1 MSGQPFRL
9 PEGGRVDRG
18 KPVGFTFNG
27 ARYQGF
33 EGDTLASALL
43 ANGVHLVGRGF
54 KYHRPRGI
62 VSAGAEEP
70 NALVQ
75 LGDDAGRTDPNMRAT
90 QIALHEGLVAS
101 SQNCW
106 PSVGTDVGA
115 VADVLSPLFPAG
127 FYYKTF
133 MWPAGLWH
141 SYEAVIRRAAGLGK
155 SPTAGDPDR
164 YDHCHA
170 HCDVLVVGAGPA
182 GLAAARTASSSGA
195 RVILVDEQDELGG
208 ALLSEPADGITIDGR
223 PASQW
228 RDETVS
234 ALSGKGDIRLLPRTT
249 CFGYYH
255 GNYLAMLERVTDHLP
270 RGSAGPG
277 TPRQRLWKV
286 RAKQVV
292 LATGAIERPLIFAE
306 NDRPGI
312 MLAGAVRSY
321 LNRYGVRPGSRAV
334 VVTNNDS
341 AYRTVLDL
349 KAQGVSVPAIVDLR
363 PDPSGPLAQRAAAEG
378 LDILPAHSV
387 LGTEGRK
394 RVRRIWVAP
403 LSADGDGVDTAGRRP
418 IECDL
423 VAVSG
428 GWNPTVHLLSQ
439 SRGTVKYDDGIA
451 SFVPDRSFQAERSA
465 GACNGAFSTA
475 DCIAQGSSAGAEA
488 AEAAGFNASKPS
500 VPKVEELEEAP
511 ARQIWLLPSDRAPER
526 VKAFVDQQ
534 NDVTAKDLKLA
545 IGEGYRSVEHVKRY
559 TTTGMGTDQ
568 GKTGNVIALGIVA
581 GALGQTIPEIGVTTF
596 RAPYTPVTFG
606 AIAGRDVKELYA
618 PVRKTAMHGWHEEN
632 GAVFENVGQ
641 WKRPW
646 YYPRAA
652 ESLDD
657 AVNREVAAVRR
668 SVGIFDATTLGK
680 IDIQGRDAAE
690 FLNRIYT
697 NAWSKLGVGRCR
709 YGLMLGED
717 GMVMDDGVT
726 TRLGENHFHMTTTT
740 GGAAPVMAWL
750 EEWAQT
756 EWPELKVHMTS
767 VTDQWAVIAVAGP
780 KSRDLVSGLSE
791 GIDFDGEAFPHMSM
805 REGKV
810 AGAPA
815 RVFRISFSGE
825 IGFEV
830 NVPASHG
837 LAVWQ
842 AIAEAGKA
850 FDVTPY
856 GTETMHVLR
865 AEKGFIIVGQET
877 DGTIT
882 PADLQ
887 MDWIVSRKKPDFLGS
902 RSLTRRDMQR
912 DDRKQ
917 LVGLLTDDP
926 AEKLDEGAHLIAT
939 EKEPA
944 PPVPMLGHVTSSYH
958 SPSLGR
964 SIALALVKGGAARTG
979 ERLYVAMPG
988 RTIPVAVTSPVFY
1001 DPEGERLHG

>member
-9 PEGGRVDRG
+9 PEGGGVDRT

-27 ARYQGF
+27 TRYQGY

-90 QIALHEGLVAS
+90 QVALYEGLIAC

-106 PSVGTDVGA
+106 PSVETDVGA

-133 MWPAGLWH
+133 MWPAGLWR

-155 SPTAGDPDR
+155 SPRAHDPDR

-170 HCDVLVVGAGPA
+170 HCDVLVVGSGPA
-182 GLAAARTASSSGA
+182 GLSAAMAAAKSGA
-195 RVILVDEQDELGG
+195 RVILAEEQEEFGG
-208 ALLSEPADGITIDGR
+208 ALLSEPADGIAIGGKSAR
-223 PASQW
+223 QW
-228 RDETVS
+228 RDDAIATL
-234 ALSGKGDIRLLPRTT
+234 AAAGDVRLLPRTT

-270 RGSAGPG
+270 VGSAAPG

-286 RAKQVV
+286 RARQVV

-312 MLAGAVRSY
+312 MLAGAVRTY
-321 LNRYGVRPGSRAV
+321 LNRYGVRAGSRAV
-334 VVTNNDS
+334 IVTNNDS
-341 AYRTVLDL
+341 AYRTALDL
-349 KAQGVSVPAIVDLR
+349 RAQGVCIAAIVDLR
-363 PDPSGPLAQRAAAEG
+363 PEPTGALALRAAAEG
-378 LDILPAHSV
+378 LEILAGYSI

-394 RVRRIWVAP
+394 RVRRVWVAP
-403 LSADGDGVDTAGRRP
+403 ISADGGTVNTAERRVLD
-418 IECDL
+418 CDL

-428 GWNPTVHLLSQ
+428 GWNPAVHLLSQ
-439 SRGTVKYDDGIA
+439 SRGTVRYEDGIA
-451 SFVPDRSFQAERSA
+451 SFVPDRSFQPERSA
-465 GACNGAFSTA
+465 GACNGAFGTA
-475 DCIAQGSSAGAEA
+475 ECLAQGSAAGVEA
-488 AEAAGFNASKPS
+488 AKAAGFSARKQRAA
-500 VPKVEELEEAP
+500 KVEETEEAP

-568 GKTGNVIALGIVA
+568 GKTGNVSALGIVA

-596 RAPYTPVTFG
+596 RPPYTPVTFG
-606 AIAGRDVKELYA
+606 AIAGRGVKELYA
-618 PVRKTAMHGWHEEN
+618 PVRKTAMHRWHEEN

-646 YYPRAA
+646 YYPQAG
-652 ESLDD
+652 ESMDD
-657 AVNREVAAVRR
+657 AVDREVAAVRR

-740 GGAAPVMAWL
+740 GGAANVMGWL

-767 VTDQWAVIAVAGP
+767 VTDQMGGDRRRRTQEPRPGLRPRRGYRFRRRGLPAHVHARGADRRRAGP
-780 KSRDLVSGLSE
+780 GVPDQLLRRDGLR
-791 GIDFDGEAFPHMSM
+791 GQRARVPRHGGLAGHRRDRQGVRRDALRHRDHACAAG
-805 REGKV
+805 REGLHHRRPGNRRHDHPV
-810 AGAPA
+810 RPA
-815 RVFRISFSGE
+815 D
-825 IGFEV
+825 
-830 NVPASHG
+830 G
-837 LAVWQ
+837 LDRQ
-842 AIAEAGKA
+842 PQEAGFHRQPFA
-850 FDVTPY
+850 HPP
-856 GTETMHVLR
+856 GHAAR
-865 AEKGFIIVGQET
+865 RSQAACR
-877 DGTIT
+877 
-882 PADLQ
+882 PAD
-887 MDWIVSRKKPDFLGS
+887 
-902 RSLTRRDMQR
+902 RR
-912 DDRKQ
+912 
-917 LVGLLTDDP
+917 P
-926 AEKLDEGAHLIAT
+926 EGAAGRGRPSDRHRDRAAGTGSNAGSCDLQL
-939 EKEPA
+939 PQ
-944 PPVPMLGHVTSSYH
+944 PQPGPVHRP
-958 SPSLGR
+958 
-964 SIALALVKGGAARTG
+964 GACTWRCGTH
-979 ERLYVAMPG
+979 G
-988 RTIPVAVTSPVFY
+988 RTAVRRNAGTDHTGGGDQPC
-1001 DPEGERLHG
+1001 LL

>member
-9 PEGGRVDRG
+9 PEGGDVDRT

-27 ARYQGF
+27 TRYQGY

-90 QIALHEGLVAS
+90 QVALHEGLVAC

-106 PSVGTDVGA
+106 PLVETDVGA

-133 MWPAGLWH
+133 MWPAGLWR

-155 SPTAGDPDR
+155 SPRAHDPDR

-170 HCDVLVVGAGPA
+170 HCDVLVVGSGPA
-182 GLAAARTASSSGA
+182 GLSAAMAAAKSGA
-195 RVILVDEQDELGG
+195 RVILAEEQEEFGG
-208 ALLSEPADGITIDGR
+208 ALLSEPADGIAIGGKSAR
-223 PASQW
+223 QW
-228 RDETVS
+228 RDDAIATL
-234 ALSGKGDIRLLPRTT
+234 AAAGDVRLLPRTT

-270 RGSAGPG
+270 VGSAAPG

-286 RAKQVV
+286 RARQVV

-312 MLAGAVRSY
+312 MLAGAVRTY
-321 LNRYGVRPGSRAV
+321 LNRYGVRAGSRAV
-334 VVTNNDS
+334 IVTNNDS
-341 AYRTVLDL
+341 AYRTALDL
-349 KAQGVSVPAIVDLR
+349 RSQGVSIAAIVDLR
-363 PDPSGPLAQRAAAEG
+363 PEPTGALALRAAAEG
-378 LDILPAHSV
+378 LEILAGYSI

-394 RVRRIWVAP
+394 RVRRVWVAP
-403 LSADGDGVDTAGRRP
+403 MSADGGTVDTTGRRVLD
-418 IECDL
+418 CDL

-428 GWNPTVHLLSQ
+428 GWNPAVHLLSQ
-439 SRGTVKYDDGIA
+439 SRGTVRYEDGIA
-451 SFVPDRSFQAERSA
+451 SFVPDRSFQPERSA
-465 GACNGAFSTA
+465 GACNGAFGTA
-475 DCIAQGSSAGAEA
+475 DCLAQGWAAGVEA
-488 AEAAGFNASKPS
+488 AKAAGFTARKPRAA
-500 VPKVEELEEAP
+500 KVEEPEEAP

-568 GKTGNVIALGIVA
+568 GKTGNVSALGIVA

-596 RAPYTPVTFG
+596 RPPYTPVTFG
-606 AIAGRDVKELYA
+606 AIAGRGVKELYA
-618 PVRKTAMHGWHEEN
+618 PVRKTAMHRWHEEN

-646 YYPRAA
+646 YYPQAG
-652 ESLDD
+652 ESMDD
-657 AVNREVAAVRR
+657 AVDREVAAVRR

-740 GGAAPVMAWL
+740 GGAANVMGWL

-780 KSRDLVSGLSE
+780 KSRDLVSGLAE

-805 REGKV
+805 REGRI

-825 IGFEV
+825 MGFEV

-837 LAVWQ
+837 MAVWR
-842 AIAEAGKA
+842 AIAETGKA
-850 FDVTPY
+850 YDATPY

-882 PADLQ
+882 PSDLQ
-887 MDWIVSRKKPDFLGS
+887 MDWIVSRKKPDFIGS

-926 AEKLDEGAHLIAT
+926 KERLDEGAHLIAT
-939 EKEPA
+939 EIEPPA
-944 PPVPMLGHVTSSYH
+944 PVPMLGHVTSSYH

-964 SIALALVKGGAARTG
+964 SIALALVRGGAARTG

-1001 DPEGERLHG
+1001 DPEGARLHG

>member
-1 MSGQPFRL
+1 
-9 PEGGRVDRG
+9 
-18 KPVGFTFNG
+18 
-27 ARYQGF
+27 
-33 EGDTLASALL
+33 
-43 ANGVHLVGRGF
+43 
-54 KYHRPRGI
+54 
-62 VSAGAEEP
+62 
-70 NALVQ
+70 
-75 LGDDAGRTDPNMRAT
+75 
-90 QIALHEGLVAS
+90 
-101 SQNCW
+101 
-106 PSVGTDVGA
+106 
-115 VADVLSPLFPAG
+115 
-127 FYYKTF
+127 
-133 MWPAGLWH
+133 MWPASFWRG
-141 SYEAVIRRAAGLGK
+141 YEALIRRAAGLGK
-155 SPTAGDPDR
+155 APSAQDPDR
-164 YDHCHA
+164 YDHRYA

-182 GLAAARTASSSGA
+182 GLAAALAAAGSGA
-195 RVILVDEQDELGG
+195 RVILADEQAEFGG
-208 ALLSEPADGITIDGR
+208 ALLSEPAGGISIGGKPAIDWC
-223 PASQW
+223 A
-228 RDETVS
+228 ETVS
-234 ALSGKGDIRLLPRTT
+234 KLAKSGAVTLLPRTT
-249 CFGYYH
+249 VFGYYH

-270 RGSAGPG
+270 PGSAAPG

-286 RAKQVV
+286 RARQVV

-341 AYRTVLDL
+341 AYRTALDL
-349 KAQGVSVPAIVDLR
+349 KARGVAVSGIVDLR
-363 PDPSGPLAQRAAAEG
+363 PEPSGALLDEAQGQG
-378 LDILPAHSV
+378 LEILTGHTV

-394 RVRRIWVAP
+394 RVRRVWVAP
-403 LSADGDGVDTAGRRP
+403 MAADGGSADTSGRRVLD
-418 IECDL
+418 CDL

-428 GWNPTVHLLSQ
+428 GWNPAVHLLSQ
-439 SRGTVKYDDGIA
+439 SRGTVKFDDAIA

-465 GACNGAFSTA
+465 GACNGAFTTA
-475 DCIAQGSSAGAEA
+475 DCVAQGL
-488 AEAAGFNASKPS
+488 AAGVEAVKAAGHSARKPRA
-500 VPKVEELEEAP
+500 PKVAEPEEGP
-511 ARQIWLLPSDRAPER
+511 ARQVWLLPSDRAPER

-568 GKTGNVIALGIVA
+568 GKTGNVSALGIVA

-596 RAPYTPVTFG
+596 RPPYTPATFG
-606 AIAGRDVKELYA
+606 AIAGRGVKELYA
-618 PVRKTAMHGWHEEN
+618 PVRKTAMHRWHEEN

-646 YYPRAA
+646 YYPRGG
-652 ESLDD
+652 ETMDD

-740 GGAAPVMAWL
+740 GGAATVMGWL
-750 EEWAQT
+750 EEWLQT
-756 EWPELKVHMTS
+756 EWPELKVHLTS

-780 KSRDLVSGLSE
+780 KSRELVSGLAE
-791 GIDFDGEAFPHMSM
+791 GIDFGGEAFPHMSM
-805 REGKV
+805 REGRV

-825 IGFEV
+825 MGYEI
-830 NVPASHG
+830 NVPASLG
-837 LAVWQ
+837 MAVWKS
-842 AIAEAGKA
+842 IAEAGKA
-850 FDVTPY
+850 YDATPY

-877 DGTIT
+877 DGTVT

-887 MDWIVSRKKPDFLGS
+887 MNWIVSRKKPDFVGS

-926 AEKLDEGAHLIAT
+926 ALRLEEGAHLIAT
-939 EKEPA
+939 ESEPA

-964 SIALALVKGGAARTG
+964 SIALAMVKGGAARTG
-979 ERLYVAMPG
+979 ERLYVSMPG
-988 RTIPVAVTSPVFY
+988 RTIPVNVTSPVFY
-1001 DPEGERLHG
+1001 DPEGARLHG